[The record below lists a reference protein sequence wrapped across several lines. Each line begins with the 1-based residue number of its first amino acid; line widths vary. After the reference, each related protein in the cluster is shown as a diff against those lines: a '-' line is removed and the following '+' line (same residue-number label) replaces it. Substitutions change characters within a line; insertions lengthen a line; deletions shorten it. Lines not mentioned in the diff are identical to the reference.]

1 MNTSKSRSTSSSK
14 LNPSKSG
21 NAAHPG
27 QDAKILLER
36 LKRGG
41 DSNNTFKKSIIVAS
55 LIKKHNMDIEDIV
68 DQSGLSQASVY
79 NMRKLDAMPAKI
91 KQFIK
96 EGRIQSTDVLKLARK
111 QRNEKEFIDT
121 VQRFIKD
128 KESSTA
134 HHMDAD
140 LVRKEQMFQQ
150 NKSTVVDKRL
160 KTQVEKLVSSWAPQL
175 SATKL
180 QLYTKMITQT
190 IIGAA

>member
-1 MNTSKSRSTSSSK
+1 MDTLKRKSSK
-14 LNPSKSG
+14 LNPHKSG
-21 NAAHPG
+21 NAVPPME
-27 QDAKILLER
+27 DAQILLER

-41 DSNNTFKKSIIVAS
+41 VSTNTYKKSIIVAS
-55 LIKKHNMDIEDIV
+55 LIKKHKMGLEDIV
-68 DQSGLSQASVY
+68 DKSGLSQASIY

-96 EGRIQSTDVLKLARK
+96 EGRIHSTDVLKLARK
-111 QRNEKEFIDT
+111 QRNEKDFIDT

-128 KESSTA
+128 KESSALRHT
-134 HHMDAD
+134 DAD
-140 LVRKEQMFQQ
+140 LVRKDQMFQEI
-150 NKSTVVDKRL
+150 KSVATDKKL
-160 KTQVEKLVSSWAPQL
+160 KNQVEKLVSSWAPQL